1 MEREFSPIRHGTFPG
16 PAGQLEYI
24 LNEPA
29 ADGGGRAAVVAHP
42 HPLYRGTMHTRIVFH
57 TAKTLAELG
66 MPVLRFH
73 FRGVGLS
80 QGVYDHG
87 RGERQDLSAA
97 MAYVRSLYPRPLVLA
112 GFSFGASTVARLLAE
127 EARGEVAQ
135 AVLLGLPVESS
146 TADHLSPHWQWQGP
160 KLMISGDQDQFAS
173 VGALEAWFAQLDPPK
188 QRIWIAGGDH
198 FLNTR
203 MEEYRAALAGA
214 LRQE

>member
-1 MEREFSPIRHGTFPG
+1 MEREFSAIRHGTFPG

-24 LNEPA
+24 LNESPS
-29 ADGGGRAAVVAHP
+29 DVGLTAAVVAHP

-57 TAKTLAELG
+57 TAKVLAELG

-87 RGERQDLSAA
+87 RGEMDDLRAA
-97 MAYVRSLYPRPLVLA
+97 MAHMRGLYPRPLLLA
-112 GFSFGASTVARLLAE
+112 GFSFGASTVAKLLAA
-127 EARGEVAQ
+127 EAREDVVQ

-146 TADHLSPHWQWQGP
+146 TANHLSPHWAWKGP
-160 KLMISGDQDQFAS
+160 KLMISGDHDQFAS
-173 VGALEAWFAQLDPPK
+173 VAALEAWFAQLDEPK
-188 QRIWIAGGDH
+188 QRIWIEGGDH

-203 MEEYRAALAGA
+203 MDEYRAALAGA
-214 LRQE
+214 LS